1 MVFSFLAEVD
11 GDEPLCLRFVDTVG
25 NRLGSSPD
33 DYWKAPS
40 DVARWLAARGLLG
53 SEVRLTEAD
62 RERAVGLRDAIF
74 ELLTAH
80 PPVDAQ
86 LDWFNGELTEAL
98 GKLELSPD
106 GKLVLVESRPF
117 ERALMLVALS
127 AANLAT
133 GELAGRVRRC
143 ADPECGWLF
152 LDRSKNRSR
161 RWCDMAD
168 CGNRAKARRFQE
180 RRRESRG

>member
-1 MVFSFLAEVD
+1 MVFSFLTEIE

-40 DVARWLAARGLLG
+40 DVARWFAARGLLG
-53 SEVRLTEAD
+53 SEVLLTEAD
-62 RERAVGLRDAIF
+62 RERAIGLRDAIF
-74 ELLTAH
+74 DLLTAH
-80 PPVDAQ
+80 PPGESQ
-86 LDWFNGELTEAL
+86 LDRFNGELTEAF
-98 GKLELSPD
+98 GKLELSPQ
-106 GKLVLVESRPF
+106 GEFELVEPRPF

-133 GELAGRVRRC
+133 GELAERVRRC

-180 RRRESRG
+180 RRRENRG

>member
-1 MVFSFLAEVD
+1 MVFSFLPDFEPE
-11 GDEPLCLRFVDTVG
+11 EPLCIKFADTVG
-25 NRLGSSPD
+25 NRLGASPD
-33 DYWKAPS
+33 DYWKTPD
-40 DVARWLAARGLLG
+40 DVARWLREQGLLG
-53 SEVRLTEAD
+53 FEVGLTEPD
-62 RERAVGLRDAIF
+62 RERAIALRDAIF
-74 ELLTAH
+74 NLFTAE
-80 PPVDAQ
+80 PPDPEP
-86 LDWFNGELTEAL
+86 LDVFNGELSEAL
-98 GKLELSPD
+98 GKVELSD
-106 GKLVLVESRPF
+106 GGTLDLVENRPF
-117 ERALMLVALS
+117 ERALMLIALS

-133 GELAGRVRRC
+133 SELAGRVRRC